1 MLNFQHYYRGD
12 MMANQQSQMIED
24 IIEAHHSILRAISAS
39 CPSVWM
45 DIDLSMAQL
54 KTLMT
59 LYNVGALSIGQIAE
73 NLSIGQPT
81 ASHLVDRLVQIQLVV
96 RTEDPLDRRRTLAQ
110 LSAQGVELAERL
122 RQVRLEPLKRWL
134 AQLDDTALAALRQG
148 LQALAEVA
156 KADTVPIP
164 ETP

>member
-1 MLNFQHYYRGD
+1 MDTERP
-12 MMANQQSQMIED
+12 ATIEE
-24 IIEAHHSILRAISAS
+24 IVEAHQNISRAIGAS
-39 CPSVWM
+39 FGSVWM
-45 DIDLSMAQL
+45 ELDLSMAQF
-54 KTLMT
+54 KTLLT
-59 LYNVGALSIGQIAE
+59 LSNAGALPIGQIAE
-73 NLSIGQPT
+73 ILGVGQPT